1 MAQKIP
7 PDLEPLLIKAQ
18 QLEAQLAQ
26 VAKQREIAEA
36 ELREIERTLATL
48 EKVPDDATIY
58 KSEGYVLVKVS
69 KEDVKKDL
77 EERKELL
84 EVSLNSLRKQ
94 EEKIKEELVKVRKEI
109 NMKLRPGGHAGSVA
123 G

>member
-1 MAQKIP
+1 MAQRIP

-26 VAKQREIAEA
+26 VAKQREVAEA

-48 EKVPDDATIY
+48 EKLPDDATLY

-84 EVSLNSLRKQ
+84 EVSVNSLRKQ
-94 EEKIKEELVKVRKEI
+94 EEKIREELIKLRKEI

>member
-1 MAQKIP
+1 MAQRIP

-26 VAKQREIAEA
+26 VAKQREVAEA
-36 ELREIERTLATL
+36 ELREIERTLSTL
-48 EKVPDDATIY
+48 EKLPDDATLY

-77 EERKELL
+77 EERKELI
-84 EVSLNSLRKQ
+84 EVSVNSLRKQ
-94 EEKIKEELVKVRKEI
+94 EERIREELMKLRKEI
-109 NMKLRPGGHAGSVA
+109 NLKLRPGGHAGSVA

>member
-1 MAQKIP
+1 MAQRIP

-26 VAKQREIAEA
+26 VAKQREVAEA
-36 ELREIERTLATL
+36 EMREIERTLSTL
-48 EKVPDDATIY
+48 EKLPDDATLY

-69 KEDVKKDL
+69 KEDARKDL

-84 EVSLNSLRKQ
+84 EVSVNSLRKQ
-94 EEKIKEELVKVRKEI
+94 EEMIREELMKLRKEI
-109 NMKLRPGGHAGSVA
+109 NMKIRPGGHAGSVA

>member
-69 KEDVKKDL
+69 KDDVKKDL

>member
-1 MAQKIP
+1 MAQRIP
-7 PDLEPLLIKAQ
+7 PDLEPLLIRAR

-26 VAKQREIAEA
+26 VAKQREVAEA
-36 ELREIERTLATL
+36 ELREIERTLSTL
-48 EKVPDDATIY
+48 EKLPDDATLY

-77 EERKELL
+77 VERKELL
-84 EVSLNSLRKQ
+84 EVSVNSLRKQ
-94 EEKIKEELVKVRKEI
+94 EERIREELLKLRKEI
-109 NMKLRPGGHAGSVA
+109 NLKLRPGGHAGSVA

>member
-1 MAQKIP
+1 MAQRIP

-26 VAKQREIAEA
+26 IAKQREVAEA
-36 ELREIERTLATL
+36 ELKEIERTLATL
-48 EKVPDDATIY
+48 EKLPDDAALY

-77 EERKELL
+77 EERKEIL
-84 EVSLNSLRKQ
+84 EVSVNSLRKQ
-94 EEKIKEELVKVRKEI
+94 EERIREELMKLRKEI

>member
-1 MAQKIP
+1 MAQRIP

-26 VAKQREIAEA
+26 VAKQREVAEA
-36 ELREIERTLATL
+36 ELREIERTLSTL
-48 EKVPDDATIY
+48 EKLPDDATLY
-58 KSEGYVLVKVS
+58 KSEGYVLIKVS

-94 EEKIKEELVKVRKEI
+94 EERIKEELTKLRQEI
-109 NMKLRPGGHAGSVA
+109 NAKLRPGGHAGSVA

>member
-1 MAQKIP
+1 MAQRIP

-26 VAKQREIAEA
+26 VAKQREVAEA

-48 EKVPDDATIY
+48 EKLPDDATLY

-69 KEDVKKDL
+69 KDDVKKDL

-84 EVSLNSLRKQ
+84 EVSVNSLRKQ
-94 EEKIKEELVKVRKEI
+94 EEKIREELVKLRKEI

>member
-1 MAQKIP
+1 MAQRIP

-26 VAKQREIAEA
+26 VAKQREVAEA
-36 ELREIERTLATL
+36 ELREIERTLSTL
-48 EKVPDDATIY
+48 EKLPDDATLY

-84 EVSLNSLRKQ
+84 EVSVNSLRKQ
-94 EEKIKEELVKVRKEI
+94 EERIREELMKLRKEI
-109 NMKLRPGGHAGSVA
+109 NLKLRPGGHAGSVA